1 MHPSKSSNTPDQ
13 NPTTADGSSPG
24 PRSRFGRPR
33 SRVLMALNVAIL
45 IVLVGGTAAY
55 GTLSKTVTLDVD
67 GRKDTVRTFGGD
79 VKSVLS
85 SRDVSVDDSDRLRI
99 DKDGDK
105 PTAKVEPT
113 ASVSDGDTIKVQY
126 ERPVTVAVDGRVTRT
141 STHEPTVGKA
151 LEELDVK
158 PAAGAEMNVK
168 EDARL
173 PRSSAEIVV
182 SNPKKLTVVVGGKKK
197 TLTTAKPT
205 AEQVVREAGID
216 LDDDDE
222 ISTARGAFV
231 SKGQKLVVTRIKM
244 VDRTETKKVAPKVTY
259 LDDDSLEKG
268 ETKVLKPGKAGEKR
282 QKVLLTV
289 ADGKVRDRLVLTS
302 KTLSEPTTRVVARGT
317 KAADDTDTDVPDED
331 APSVS
336 DNSVWDRIAQCES
349 GGNWSIN
356 SGNGYYGGLQFS
368 AQTWKSVGGPGLPH
382 QNSREVQIKYAKI
395 LQQRAGWGQ
404 WSCAA
409 KVGVH

>member
-1 MHPSKSSNTPDQ
+1 
-13 NPTTADGSSPG
+13 
-24 PRSRFGRPR
+24 
-33 SRVLMALNVAIL
+33 MALNVAIL

-85 SRDVSVDDSDRLRI
+85 SRDVAVDDADRVRL
-99 DKDGDK
+99 DKDGDE
-105 PTAKVEPT
+105 PTAKAAPT

-126 ERPVTVAVDGRVTRT
+126 ERPITVAVDGRVTRT

-151 LEELDVK
+151 LDELDVE
-158 PAAGAEMNVK
+158 PAAGAELSAK
-168 EDARL
+168 KDARL
-173 PRSSAEIVV
+173 PREAAEVVV
-182 SNPKKLTVVVGGKKK
+182 SNPKKLTVVANGKKK
-197 TLTTAKPT
+197 SLTTAKPT
-205 AEQVVREAGID
+205 AEEVVREAGID

-244 VDRTETKKVAPKVTY
+244 VDRTETKSVAPKVTY
-259 LDDDSLEKG
+259 RDDDSLDKG
-268 ETKVLKPGKAGEKR
+268 ETKVLKPGKAGKKR
-282 QKVLLTV
+282 QQVLLTV

-317 KAADDTDTDVPDED
+317 KEPEAADVPDED

-336 DNSVWDRIAQCES
+336 GDSVWDRIAQCES
-349 GGNWSIN
+349 GGNWATN
-356 SGNGYYGGLQFS
+356 TGNGYYGGLQFS